1 MTFLYLKL
9 LTTIFNM
16 GKTKN
21 FQTVKGMKD
30 ILPDEQ
36 KYWKYIYGLVDN
48 LAREYGF
55 SRIDLP
61 LVEDTSLYSRSVGT
75 SSEIVEKEMYSF
87 TDKGD
92 SNISMRPE
100 FTAGIVR
107 SYIEHGM
114 LDKPQ
119 PLKLYTTGPCF
130 RYDRPQ
136 SGRYRQFHQINFEI
150 IGEADP
156 ITDAQIIQIAFKINQ
171 LVGLDVVMQVN
182 SIGCKDCRPDYE
194 KVLKDYLK
202 KHRSKLSEISKKRFI
217 KNPLRVLDSKEK
229 EDQEV
234 IDNAPQQVDHLCD
247 GCKNHFIQVLEY
259 LDEIEVPYALN
270 PRIVRGLDYYSRTTF
285 EITPASDEE
294 QGRQSALGGGGRY
307 DDLVELIGGR
317 PDTPAVGFASGIERL
332 ILQIKSKDLK
342 VPSDPEVDVFLA
354 QLGIEARKKALVLF
368 EELKDAGFNIREGFS
383 KKGLKNQLELAD
395 KLNAKLSLILGQK
408 EILDGTIMVRDMEGG
423 IQEVIDYKKIIPEL
437 EKRLKK
443 VETIVVNDKI
453 KEEK

>member
-1 MTFLYLKL
+1 
-9 LTTIFNM
+9 
-16 GKTKN
+16 
-21 FQTVKGMKD
+21 
-30 ILPDEQ
+30 
-36 KYWKYIYGLVDN
+36 
-48 LAREYGF
+48 
-55 SRIDLP
+55 
-61 LVEDTSLYSRSVGT
+61 
-75 SSEIVEKEMYSF
+75 
-87 TDKGD
+87 
-92 SNISMRPE
+92 
-100 FTAGIVR
+100 
-107 SYIEHGM
+107 
-114 LDKPQ
+114 
-119 PLKLYTTGPCF
+119 
-130 RYDRPQ
+130 
-136 SGRYRQFHQINFEI
+136 
-150 IGEADP
+150 
-156 ITDAQIIQIAFKINQ
+156 
-171 LVGLDVVMQVN
+171 
-182 SIGCKDCRPDYE
+182 
-194 KVLKDYLK
+194 
-202 KHRSKLSEISKKRFI
+202 
-217 KNPLRVLDSKEK
+217 
-229 EDQEV
+229 
-234 IDNAPQQVDHLCD
+234 NAPQQVDHLCD

-259 LDEIEVPYALN
+259 LDEMEVPYALN